1 MADNSTAPSNKTLA
15 KAIAV
20 FGGAQAFSV
29 LAAVVRV
36 KFAAIYVGAAGVGLA
51 ALYGT
56 LTNLIS
62 TLMGFGLVNSSVP
75 SLCQAEEAEQRAL
88 VARLRLVGCVLAV
101 LSVPITLAVGAFYS
115 AETLWLAIPVS
126 VSVLS
131 GIEMGVMKALKATRR
146 LASSLMVS
154 ALISVAMTVP
164 FYVLMG
170 MQGVIYA
177 IVLTMTLSPLYACWL
192 GYRTCDALPDWSELN
207 RALWPKVRPLFQLG
221 AAFLVSGVL
230 VYGVDLLCQTW
241 LSQQASLA
249 TVGLYKAGY
258 QLAVTY
264 TGMIF
269 TAIANDFF
277 PRLSSVATDADARNR
292 LIGQQVRVLL
302 MIVVPLI
309 LVFVILVPWIVPL
322 LFSDEFLPVIP
333 MVRVAAF
340 SVIVKAVYM
349 PIGYLPVA
357 LGKSWHFLLLE
368 SVSWTVLALGVLLGY
383 QLGGLTGIGYGLL
396 LSNVFDLMFVWL
408 FCRRAYAFRFLPP
421 HS

>member
-36 KFAAIYVGAAGVGLA
+36 KFAALYVGAAGVGLA

-75 SLCQAEEAEQRAL
+75 SLCQAEEAEQRIL

-154 ALISVAMTVP
+154 ALISVVMTVP

-170 MQGVIYA
+170 IQGVIYA

-192 GYRTCDALPDWSELN
+192 GYRTCDALPDWRELN

-408 FCRRAYAFRFLPP
+408 FCHKAYGFRFLTP